1 MLARSG
7 ERTGRG
13 GGETEAL
20 GAEEQQGWGLP
31 QAGGS
36 GNKPVLAG
44 RLWGRGPIPGCHL
57 GSRPREGGWDGDPV
71 GVVSLPPLPR
81 AGGPQA
87 CSIPPSLSCE
97 GGAKLAP
104 RWAVGRPGPSGVWS
118 GRRGRR
124 GQWGEG
130 PEETRAGA
138 GPGSPRWLECRG
150 RGCPCGWGVV
160 EKWVLVLGALGG
172 AVRGSPRMRGPPVL
186 PRCGMTRVA
195 PPAEAPPGAEN
206 RAGWGSGLTALWAK
220 STRSSPFL
228 EVPCPG
234 HRAPSPAWGL
244 GSPSPGLGRMLSPSS
259 PGCPGVLW
267 PRGTWHVASFQ
278 GWLSC
283 QTWAPEAAAVPLP

>member
-1 MLARSG
+1 MWAGGGWREKGGVPAPSLSPLSPTPTLAPVPSPSLPGCGFAAPASPPHPSSLWAGGSEASNKGPFLWPSSHPIGSELVFLAASKISEAWEENPLICGSLAPDKIQCWQGVGR
-7 ERTGRG
+7 GRG
-13 GGETEAL
+13 GGRGETEAL

-124 GQWGEG
+124 G
-130 PEETRAGA
+130 
-138 GPGSPRWLECRG
+138 
-150 RGCPCGWGVV
+150 
-160 EKWVLVLGALGG
+160 
-172 AVRGSPRMRGPPVL
+172 
-186 PRCGMTRVA
+186 
-195 PPAEAPPGAEN
+195 
-206 RAGWGSGLTALWAK
+206 
-220 STRSSPFL
+220 
-228 EVPCPG
+228 
-234 HRAPSPAWGL
+234 
-244 GSPSPGLGRMLSPSS
+244 
-259 PGCPGVLW
+259 
-267 PRGTWHVASFQ
+267 
-278 GWLSC
+278 
-283 QTWAPEAAAVPLP
+283 

>member
-1 MLARSG
+1 M
-7 ERTGRG
+7 
-13 GGETEAL
+13 
-20 GAEEQQGWGLP
+20 
-31 QAGGS
+31 
-36 GNKPVLAG
+36 V
-44 RLWGRGPIPGCHL
+44 I
-57 GSRPREGGWDGDPV
+57 PV